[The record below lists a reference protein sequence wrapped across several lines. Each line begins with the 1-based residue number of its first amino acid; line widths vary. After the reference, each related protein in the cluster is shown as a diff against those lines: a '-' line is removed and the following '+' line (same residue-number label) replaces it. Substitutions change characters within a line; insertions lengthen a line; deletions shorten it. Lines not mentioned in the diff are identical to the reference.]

1 MRGHR
6 VRSKLQI
13 DQLQAMMLA
22 DVKVLEHR
30 VIYVDLV
37 KASLEDVNLV
47 FRPIQGSKLADN
59 SGKNQDTVWVQAAID
74 SQIGLLGF

>member
-1 MRGHR
+1 
-6 VRSKLQI
+6 
-13 DQLQAMMLA
+13 MMLA

-47 FRPIQGSKLADN
+47 FRPIQGSKLVEN
-59 SGKNQDTVWVQAAID
+59 QGHNQDTVWV
-74 SQIGLLGF
+74 